1 MKMIPIVLAA
11 SIAVSGCSSMKLSE
25 DEAWGVVGVG
35 LSLALAHALFVE
47 HAAVETG
54 TTFSP
59 SPPPVYHDGRVDIY
73 HHNR

>member
-1 MKMIPIVLAA
+1 MRNKSIIALILAL
-11 SIAVSGCSSMKLSE
+11 SLSGCSSLSN
-25 DEAWGVVGVG
+25 DEKWGVVGVG